1 MFKNKNVECWFWIIL
16 AFINVFVIMISN
28 QNEDS
33 STATLGYCM
42 IALCFAKSLM
52 CAIELESKD

>member
-1 MFKNKNVECWFWIIL
+1 
-16 AFINVFVIMISN
+16 MISN